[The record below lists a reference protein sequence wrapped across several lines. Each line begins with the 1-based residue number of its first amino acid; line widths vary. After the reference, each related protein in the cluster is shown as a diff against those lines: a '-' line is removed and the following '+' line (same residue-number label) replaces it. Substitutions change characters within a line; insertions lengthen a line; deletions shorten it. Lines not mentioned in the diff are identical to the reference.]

1 MLTGKVGF
9 GGDHRRVARF
19 FLDFGDDFIG
29 IAHTDSSG
37 QNLSKKHE
45 VGVLVRFTWEGWP
58 LATNL

>member
-9 GGDHRRVARF
+9 SGDRRRVARF
-19 FLDFGDDFIG
+19 FLSFGDSFIG
-29 IAHTDSSG
+29 ITHTDSSG

-45 VGVLVRFTWEGWP
+45 VGDLVRFTGEGWP